1 MSSRAAPT
9 LGARDTPLAVDLLI
23 KNGNVIDGTGVP
35 WYRADVA
42 VAGDKIVDI
51 GFLGD
56 AEAAETIDASGRFV
70 TPGFVE
76 EHGHSDVTVLVDPRA
91 QSAVRQ
97 GMTTLVLGLV
107 RNVGRSNGPF
117 NPRRLYAR
125 RAPVQL
131 RGIRVDVGGSR
142 RVPSGPTSLK

>member
-97 GMTTLVLGLV
+97 GMTTLVLALCGMSAAPTAHSIRDVYTRAAPLFNFEGYEWTWEGVGEYLV
-107 RNVGRSNGPF
+107 
-117 NPRRLYAR
+117 
-125 RAPVQL
+125 VQHH
-131 RGIRVDVGGSR
+131 
-142 RVPSGPTSLK
+142 